1 MYFKVVTNWPFGP
14 TVKGDL
20 YEVDEVWNKYCV
32 LVDGTGETIPS
43 S

>member
-1 MYFKVVTNWPFGP
+1 MAWLSDELIQSAD
-14 TVKGDL
+14 KGDL
-20 YEVDEVWNKYCV
+20 YELEAVRTRYCA

>member
-1 MYFKVVTNWPFGP
+1 MAWLSDELIQSAE
-14 TVKGDL
+14 KGDL
-20 YEVDEVWNKYCV
+20 YELDEVWNRYCV